1 VSQELEVGLGA
12 ASLVLVSLKQGG
24 GGDEAGYG
32 GVGKMANCSYWNQLL
47 LSGCR
52 LVARRMLTGTQAH
65 RGPPLPSYSLWS
77 VCSQGADQLLGC
89 SGTQRSP
96 APSYSL
102 WSVCSIGRA

>member
-52 LVARRMLTGTQAH
+52 LVARRIRHTEVPLSPLTA
-65 RGPPLPSYSLWS
+65 
-77 VCSQGADQLLGC
+77 
-89 SGTQRSP
+89 SGQSALRVQTS
-96 APSYSL
+96 
-102 WSVCSIGRA
+102 C